1 MRNHAGRRVVL
12 RHQLCGGKN
21 RLAKPFR
28 QSRLERLN
36 QQGAV
41 ALCYPLEQRPF
52 YCSLLFGFNSFKW
65 SKKIEPLK
73 YEIAQKRFLY
83 SREDIAGIAAGHF
96 FNLASAQAEYDMA
109 VEDVFS
115 TDSLYIAGKERSR
128 ISTIS

>member
-1 MRNHAGRRVVL
+1 
-12 RHQLCGGKN
+12 
-21 RLAKPFR
+21 
-28 QSRLERLN
+28 
-36 QQGAV
+36 
-41 ALCYPLEQRPF
+41 
-52 YCSLLFGFNSFKW
+52 
-65 SKKIEPLK
+65 LK